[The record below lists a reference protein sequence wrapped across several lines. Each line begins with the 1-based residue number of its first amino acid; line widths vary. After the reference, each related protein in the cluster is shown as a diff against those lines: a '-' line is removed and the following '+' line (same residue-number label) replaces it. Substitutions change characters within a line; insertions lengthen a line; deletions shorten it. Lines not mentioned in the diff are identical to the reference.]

1 MNSNRAKLTK
11 FYLPL
16 LLVILFGAC
25 NQGEKSDQRSDNNG
39 TFDDTGPVIAFEKD
53 LHVFGKIISGEKVS
67 YAFRFTNEGTGPLL
81 ITGIRSGCGCTV
93 GDFPKEP
100 IMPKETGRINVV
112 FNSAGRRGLQSETVR
127 VFTNTGEQVST
138 LRIQA
143 EVADRL

>member
-1 MNSNRAKLTK
+1 MNSKRAKLTK

-16 LLVILFGAC
+16 LLVLLIGAC
-25 NQGEKSDQRSDNNG
+25 NQGEKSDHQSDNNG
-39 TFDDTGPVIAFEKD
+39 TLVDTGPVITFDKD
-53 LHVFGKIISGEKVS
+53 LHDFGKIINGEKVS

-100 IMPKETGRINVV
+100 IMPNEIGRINVV
-112 FNSAGRRGLQSETVR
+112 FNSAGRRGFQSETVR

-143 EVADRL
+143 EVTERL